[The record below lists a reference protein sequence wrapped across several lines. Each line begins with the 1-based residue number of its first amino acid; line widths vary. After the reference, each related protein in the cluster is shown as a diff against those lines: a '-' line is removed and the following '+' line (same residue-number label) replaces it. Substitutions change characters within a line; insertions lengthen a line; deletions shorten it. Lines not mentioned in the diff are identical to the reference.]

1 VTFSREQIERGRSYH
16 RPRYL
21 TELADFALG
30 VAVLA
35 LLAFTGLGDA
45 LLPDWSWWAQA
56 LVYPA
61 VVVGLLTI
69 VRLPIAYWRDYVREH
84 RWGLSTQSLG
94 GWLADV
100 AKGFA
105 VSALLAAILL
115 FGLIALARW
124 SDAWPL
130 VAGPLAAAFVVFF
143 TFVAPVVLEPI
154 FNKFEPL
161 EDQELAADLRG
172 LSERVGVPVR
182 DVLVADASRRTT
194 KSNAYV
200 SGFGAT
206 RRVVLYD
213 TLIEKASEPEVLTV
227 VAHELGH
234 RRFRHVAFGTTIA
247 MAGAGAYVVVL
258 WVLLSSQEVL
268 DAIGASGPGD
278 AGIAAFALL
287 VGSLLGVFAAPF
299 HAALSRRWEY
309 ACDRFA
315 LEQTGDLGAFEL
327 AFGQLSESNLPDSAP
342 PHLAYL
348 WLFSHPTI
356 PERVAAARRA
366 AALGT
371 VPA

>member
-1 VTFSREQIERGRSYH
+1 MTFSREQVERGRSYH

-21 TELADFALG
+21 AELADFALG

-35 LLAFTGLGDA
+35 LLAFTGVGDA

-61 VVVGLLTI
+61 IVLTLVTL
-69 VRLPIAYWRDYVREH
+69 VRLPIAHWRDYVRE
-84 RWGLSTQSLG
+84 RQWGLSTQSVR

-105 VSALLAAILL
+105 VSVLLATILL
-115 FGLIALARW
+115 FGLVALARW
-124 SDAWPL
+124 TDAWPL
-130 VAGPLAAAFVVFF
+130 VAAPLVAAFVVFF

-154 FNKFEPL
+154 FNKFQPL

-213 TLIEKASEPEVLTV
+213 TLLEQMKPAEIRAVL
-227 VAHELGH
+227 AHELAH
-234 RRFRHVAFGTTIA
+234 RKHGDVARLSALLVLAGVGLVALLWAVLGEDAADPRSIPLA
-247 MAGAGAYVVVL
+247 MLLVMLVTPVVF
-258 WVLLSSQEVL
+258 
-268 DAIGASGPGD
+268 
-278 AGIAAFALL
+278 AGIAAYA
-287 VGSLLGVFAAPF
+287 
-299 HAALSRRWEY
+299 RRAEY
-309 ACDRFA
+309 RADRFA
-315 LEQTGDLGAFEL
+315 LTATRDLGALEG
-327 AFGQLSESNLPDSAP
+327 AFTGLVDANVADLDP
-342 PHLAYL
+342 PRVVYYL
-348 WLFSHPTI
+348 KYTHPTV
-356 PERVAAARRA
+356 PERLDALRRSARDEGLEAA
-366 AALGT
+366 
-371 VPA
+371 